1 MTKWVDDAFKKAM
14 ISDGSEIDTFFEKL
28 PNLLAAFEKAIG
40 KEEAVHVMQLMIID
54 KTAGKFIALAF
65 GAGMV
70 EGRAMLQKTAE

>member
-14 ISDGSEIDTFFEKL
+14 ISDGREIDYFFEKL
-28 PNLLAAFEKAIG
+28 PNLLTAFEAAIG
-40 KEEAVHVMQLMIID
+40 KEEALHVMRLMITD

-70 EGRAMLQKTAE
+70 EGRVMLQKSEE